1 MDKTS
6 ATRLWTWAPGLIV
19 RLTIILAAAALDTTR
34 VAAAGEARF
43 GVDGSLDLAELT
55 RTGRVV
61 MSIERVGNVYTLDA
75 SAVIRVDAQRLL
87 GVSLGYERYAEI
99 GVPNLRA
106 SRVVSGAPDGNLLY
120 TWNWMSCFG
129 QTSKHYLAVRVVRN
143 LTIPGAAGIRWELAP
158 RRPAWSYEEAPA
170 FQRLDG
176 SWYLEP
182 LPDGAVYARY
192 FMVAVL
198 DPTLPEGL
206 RAWVVKG
213 QLRDG
218 TRGVIQALAREAA
231 RSS

>member
-1 MDKTS
+1 M
-6 ATRLWTWAPGLIV
+6 LIV
-19 RLTIILAAAALDTTR
+19 HLTLILAAAALVTPR
-34 VAAAGEARF
+34 VVAAGEARF
-43 GVDGSLDLAELT
+43 GVDASLDLAELT

-61 MSIERVGNVYTLDA
+61 ISVERVGNVYTLDA
-75 SAVIRVDAQRLL
+75 SAVLRVDPRRLL

-106 SRVVSGAPDGNLLY
+106 SRVVSAAPDGDVLY

-129 QTSKHYLAVRVVRN
+129 QASKHYLAVRVVRH
-143 LTIPGAAGIRWELAP
+143 LPTPGAAGIHWELVP
-158 RRPAWSYEEAPA
+158 RQPGWPYEDAPA

-206 RAWVVKG
+206 RAWAVKG

-218 TRGVIQALAREAA
+218 TRGVIQALSREAA
-231 RSS
+231 RS

>member
-1 MDKTS
+1 MERTK
-6 ATRLWTWAPGLIV
+6 ATRPRAWAPGLIV
-19 RLTIILAAAALDTTR
+19 RLTLILAAAAVGTTR
-34 VAAAGEARF
+34 IVAAGEARF
-43 GVDGSLDLAELT
+43 GVDGSLDLADLA
-55 RTGRVV
+55 RTGRVMISV
-61 MSIERVGNVYTLDA
+61 ERVGNVYTLDA
-75 SAVIRVDAQRLL
+75 SAVLRVDPRRLL

-106 SRVVSGAPDGNLLY
+106 SRVVSAAPDGDVLY

-143 LTIPGAAGIRWELAP
+143 LSTPGAAGIRWELVP
-158 RRPAWSYEEAPA
+158 GQPAWPYEDAPA

-182 LPDGAVYARY
+182 LPGGAVYARY
-192 FMVAVL
+192 YMVAVL

-206 RAWVVKG
+206 RAWAVKG
-213 QLRDG
+213 QLREG
-218 TRGVIQALAREAA
+218 TRGVIQALSREAA